1 MGSKHITPAEVKQF
15 VKLYEEYGTYEAV
28 AKKAKRSA
36 SAVSKHIKLYYA
48 ANLAERVS
56 AEPKQIIIN
65 L

>member
-1 MGSKHITPAEVKQF
+1 MGAKHITPAEIKEF
-15 VKLYEEYGTYEAV
+15 VRLYEKYGTYEAV

-36 SAVSKHIKLYYA
+36 SAVSKHLKIYYA
-48 ANLAERVS
+48 ANLAEVAS

>member
-1 MGSKHITPAEVKQF
+1 MGAKHITPAEIKQF
-15 VKLYEEYGTYEAV
+15 VQLYEKYGTYKAV
-28 AKKAKRSA
+28 AEKTNRSRD
-36 SAVSKHIKLYYA
+36 AVSKHIKLYYA